1 MAKVT
6 IRHVAESA
14 GVAVK
19 TVSRVMNDEP
29 NVTRD
34 VRERVMRAVE
44 ALGYVPSMAA
54 RRMGGRRS
62 YLLVALNDREN
73 TINNWRS
80 GRGNDWIDQMLHGAM
95 LACEAQGYRLL
106 FELVSAEAEDLDRR
120 VIAILSAL
128 QPDGII
134 LTPPHSQNLAL
145 VEMLGRRNIPVV
157 RMGVRAEG
165 IAYGV
170 YMNDEAAAET
180 AVDHLL
186 DLGHRRIGFVAGS
199 PRFEA
204 SRQRLEGYKSAMTR
218 SGHAIDDALIAP
230 GDFTFESGV
239 VAAEHLLALSAP
251 PTAILASNDEMAL
264 ATLHVAS
271 RLGMRVPELSVVSF
285 DDTPGVR
292 LSVPGLTSI
301 RQPISEMAARA
312 AKLLIEASR
321 TGEHTPHD
329 EELPFRLEV
338 RGSTAR
344 RVQG

>member
-1 MAKVT
+1 LAKVT
-6 IRHVAESA
+6 IRHVAEAA

-106 FELVSAEAEDLDRR
+106 FELVSAEAQDLDRR
-120 VIAILSAL
+120 VMAILSAL

-145 VEMLGRRNIPVV
+145 VAMLGRRSIPVV

-165 IAYGV
+165 AAYGV
-170 YMNDEAAAET
+170 YMNDQAAAEK

-186 DLGHRRIGFVAGS
+186 ELGHRQIGFIEGS

-204 SRQRLEGYKSAMTR
+204 SRQRLAGYKAALIQA
-218 SGHAIDDALIAP
+218 GIAIDESLIAP
-230 GDFTFESGV
+230 GTFTFESGV
-239 VAAEHLLALSAP
+239 VAAEQLLALSDR

-271 RLGMRVPELSVVSF
+271 RLGLRVPDLSVVSF

-312 AKLLIEASR
+312 AELLIEASR
-321 TGEHTPHD
+321 TGQHKPHD

-344 RVQG
+344 PPQG

>member
-1 MAKVT
+1 MSKVT
-6 IRHVAESA
+6 IRHVAAAA

-19 TVSRVMNDEP
+19 TVSRVMNGEP
-29 NVTRD
+29 NVTPDLQDR
-34 VRERVMRAVE
+34 VRKAVD

-54 RRMGGRRS
+54 RRMGGSRS

-95 LACEAQGYRLL
+95 LTCEAHGYRML
-106 FELVSAEAEDLDRR
+106 FELVEAGSPDLDRK
-120 VIAILSAL
+120 VVAILSAL

-145 VEMLGRRNIPVV
+145 VEMLTRRNVPVV
-157 RMGVRAEG
+157 RMGVAGEGVGFGVFMDDRA
-165 IAYGV
+165 
-170 YMNDEAAAET
+170 AAAEAT
-180 AVDHLL
+180 RHLL
-186 DLGHRRIGFVAGS
+186 QLGHRRIGFIAGS

-204 SRQRLEGYKSAMTR
+204 SRQRLDGYRDALTEA
-218 SGHAIDDALIAP
+218 GVTIDEDLIAP

-239 VAAEHLLALSAP
+239 AAAGTLLARDDR

-271 RLGMRVPELSVVSF
+271 RLGIRVPDLSLVSF

-301 RQPISEMAARA
+301 RQPISEMAAKA
-312 AKLLIEASR
+312 AALLIGVSR
-321 TGEHTPHD
+321 TGEGAPSDHL
-329 EELPFRLEV
+329 LPFALEV
-338 RGSTAR
+338 RGSTAPLT
-344 RVQG
+344 